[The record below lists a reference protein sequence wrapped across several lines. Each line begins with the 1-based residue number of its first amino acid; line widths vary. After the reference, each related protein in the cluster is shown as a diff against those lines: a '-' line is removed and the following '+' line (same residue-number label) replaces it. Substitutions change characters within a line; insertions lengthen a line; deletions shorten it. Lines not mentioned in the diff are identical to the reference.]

1 MVCEPVSVYHELPG
15 QRLSGLATR
24 IAQMRGSPIETIGA
38 ADLLLRDADGAYL
51 RILEADQTVYLHPRT
66 TRPAGPAIE
75 VGSDTL
81 PDVVLEV
88 DNTTDVRRGK
98 LALYESWGFPE
109 VWVEVPE
116 QASPSRPAG
125 LRPGLTIH
133 LLESGRFRPAASS
146 RAFPGWTAQE
156 IHQALNEREVSY
168 VTMAALRRVGRT
180 LGAAVGTGPD
190 NDPLLRAERLQS
202 HAKGRAEGHAE
213 GHAEGRAEGHA
224 EGRAEGHAEGRAE
237 GHAEGR
243 AEGHAEGRA
252 EGHAEGR
259 AEGHAEGRAEGHAEG
274 RAEGHAEGRAE
285 GHAEGRAEGHAE
297 GRAEGHAE
305 GRAEGHAEGRAE
317 GHAEGRAEGHAEGR
331 AEGRTEAL
339 VETQRDAVLQVL
351 QVLKLRGLPVSATFP
366 RRLVEFKAVSTA
378 TLVQAAL
385 DCRDEADFLRLL
397 RQQQH

>member
-1 MVCEPVSVYHELPG
+1 MRAG
-15 QRLSGLATR
+15 QRLPRTTGQLLAGLLKT
-24 IAQMRGSPIETIGA
+24 IAHLRGSPIATFGA
-38 ADLLLRDADGAYL
+38 ADLLLRDADGTWR

-66 TRPAGPAIE
+66 TRPEGARIE

-109 VWVEVPE
+109 VWVEVPDE
-116 QASPSRPAG
+116 SSPSRPAG

-146 RAFPGWTAQE
+146 RALPGWTAQE

-190 NDPLLRAERLQS
+190 DDPLLREERLQS
-202 HAKGRAEGHAE
+202 
-213 GHAEGRAEGHA
+213 
-224 EGRAEGHAEGRAE
+224 
-237 GHAEGR
+237 
-243 AEGHAEGRA
+243 
-252 EGHAEGR
+252 
-259 AEGHAEGRAEGHAEG
+259 
-274 RAEGHAEGRAE
+274 
-285 GHAEGRAEGHAE
+285 
-297 GRAEGHAE
+297 
-305 GRAEGHAEGRAE
+305 
-317 GHAEGRAEGHAEGR
+317 R

-351 QVLKLRGLPVSATFP
+351 KLRGLPVSAAFP
-366 RRLVEFKAVSTA
+366 RRLAEFSAASTA

-385 DCRDEADFLRLL
+385 ECRDEADFLHLIR
-397 RQQQH
+397 HKEP